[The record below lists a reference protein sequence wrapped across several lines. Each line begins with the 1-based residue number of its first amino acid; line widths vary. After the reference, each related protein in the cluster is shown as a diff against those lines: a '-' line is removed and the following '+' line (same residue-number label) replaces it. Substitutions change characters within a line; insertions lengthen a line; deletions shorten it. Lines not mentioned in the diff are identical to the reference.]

1 MEQHYFQINDAG
13 LNIRCKLCSNGPG
26 EVNTFVVC
34 GHGFGGHKDNRA
46 AERFAKHVLDKNHG
60 AAVLTYNWPCHG
72 DDVRKTLRLSDCDAY
87 LSAVLAWVRSRYP
100 SAALFGYA
108 TSFGGYLFL
117 KYISEHGDPFL
128 KTALRCP
135 AVPMY
140 EVITS
145 SIMTGDDLERIKK
158 GRPVS
163 VGFDRKVTID
173 RTFLDE
179 LREAD
184 IAKRDFLPYADE
196 LFILHGTKDEVV
208 PFDAVKAFA
217 EDNVIDF
224 EPVENADHRF
234 QSPEKMDLAIQ
245 KICAFFGLR

>member
-1 MEQHYFQINDAG
+1 MVQHYFNINDAG
-13 LNIRCKLCSNGPG
+13 LNIRAKLYSEGPG
-26 EVNTFVVC
+26 AVKTLVVC

-60 AAVLTYNWPCHG
+60 VAVMTYNWPCHG
-72 DDVRKTLRLSDCDAY
+72 DDVRKTLRLNDCDAY
-87 LSAVLAWVRSRYP
+87 LSAVLAWAKARYP
-100 SAALFGYA
+100 GAKLFGYA

-117 KYISEHGDPFL
+117 KYVSEHGDPFV
-128 KTALRCP
+128 KIALRCP

-140 EVITS
+140 DVITA
-145 SIMTGDDLERIKK
+145 SIMTDGDLERI
-158 GRPVS
+158 GRGKPVS

-179 LREAD
+179 LRETD
-184 IAKRDFLPYADE
+184 IAKRDFLPYADD

-217 EDNVIDF
+217 EDNVIEF
-224 EPVENADHRF
+224 EPIENADHRF
-234 QSPEKMDLAIQ
+234 QSAEKMDLAIA

>member
-1 MEQHYFQINDAG
+1 MDQHYFNINDAG
-13 LNIRCKLCSNGPG
+13 LNIRSKIYSGGPG
-26 EVNTFVVC
+26 EVKTLVIC

-46 AERFAKHVLDKNHG
+46 AERFSKHVIDKNHG
-60 AAVLTYNWPCHG
+60 VAVLTYNWPCHG

-87 LSAVLAWVRSRYP
+87 LAAVLAWAKARYP
-100 SAALFGYA
+100 GAKLFGYA

-140 EVITS
+140 DVITA

-158 GRPVS
+158 GKPVS
-163 VGFDRKVTID
+163 VGFDRKVSID
-173 RTFLDE
+173 RVFLDE
-179 LREAD
+179 IREAD
-184 IAKRDFLPYADE
+184 IAKRDFLPYADD
-196 LFILHGTKDEVV
+196 LLILHGTKDEVV

-217 EDNVIDF
+217 EDNVIEF
-224 EPVENADHRF
+224 EPIENADHRF
-234 QSPEKMDLAIQ
+234 QSPEKMDLAIAR
-245 KICAFFGLR
+245 ICAFFGLR